1 MTQEGIM
8 KKNLFALLLL
18 ILCFS
23 PTVWAGGWNNTL
35 MGCRAIALGAAF
47 AGVADD
53 PSAVFYNPA
62 GIVFQEQ
69 ILNLSINGF
78 RIMPTHEYTGI
89 AGPTL
94 QSKFNSTIP
103 QVFLTYKANE
113 KVTMGFGAY
122 APYATGGVDWE
133 KSELGVPLKTYV
145 GIYSLTPTVAY
156 QVNEK
161 LSLGFKINF
170 YQGVLELDTEMAPF
184 GPVSAEENGSS
195 ISAGVGL
202 FYKLSDKISFGIGV
216 RGPSTMVLKG
226 KTAVNAYVPEFG
238 NIEIKLN
245 SETRFNLP
253 WDFEIGLAFRLSP
266 RFLLS
271 TSAQYTLWSTLD
283 RIEKVIKDVPEI
295 GDIRQDEEMNY
306 KNIFI
311 LRAGFEYHIP
321 PGLFVRAGIGVDR
334 AAAPNEALN
343 IANIDVDKFTL
354 LGGIGYRVGKM
365 QIDLAFVHAQ
375 GRERENMN
383 PPLPGRYNLD
393 ATIVGLG
400 ISFSL

>member
-1 MTQEGIM
+1 MR
-8 KKNLFALLLL
+8 KNILAFLLLVFCL
-18 ILCFS
+18 S
-23 PTVWAGGWNNTL
+23 PAVWAGGWNNTL
-35 MGCRAIALGAAF
+35 MGCRAIAIGAAF

-53 PSAVFYNPA
+53 PSAVFYNP
-62 GIVFQEQ
+62 GGLGFQEQ
-69 ILNLSINGF
+69 NLNLSINGF

-94 QSKFNSTIP
+94 QSKNNSTLP
-103 QVFLTYKANE
+103 QVFLTYRANE
-113 KVTMGFGAY
+113 KVTIGFGAY

-133 KSELGVPLKTYV
+133 KNQLGVPLKTYL
-145 GIYSLTPTVAY
+145 GIFSLTPTVAF
-156 QVNEK
+156 QVNER
-161 LSLGFKINF
+161 LSVGFKINF
-170 YQGVLELDTEMAPF
+170 YQGVFELDTEMAPF

-202 FYKLSDKISFGIGV
+202 LYKPSDKLSLGISV

-226 KTAVNAYVPEFG
+226 KTAVPYNIPELG
-238 NIEIKLN
+238 EVEIKLN

-253 WDFEIGLAFRLSP
+253 WDFEVGLAYRLSD
-266 RFLLS
+266 RFLVS

-283 RIEKVIKDVPEI
+283 RIEKVIKDVPEM
-295 GDIRQDEEMNY
+295 GDIRQDEVMNY

-321 PGLFVRAGIGVDR
+321 PGLFVRAGLGVDR
-334 AAAPNEALN
+334 AASPSETLN

-393 ATIVGLG
+393 ATIIGLG